1 MACYLLR
8 GENGV
13 IIHYNF
19 YRAEDCKRYIRK
31 GRIKKYE
38 CFEEAEAAALEHL
51 ENIVPYYIQIPDAV
65 LKFYCF
71 CGFDRNDKWDD
82 AFWVQDIKDLF
93 TRIHILMQN
102 RCLPYVM
109 RFNRYVESPYRGMY
123 VTIARWCNQPNFF
136 KKKTFREFVE
146 INGETSAAARYARE
160 FELKH
165 PECAAFFEMRFPTSS
180 EEV

>member
-51 ENIVPYYIQIPDAV
+51 ENIVPYYIQIPDH
-65 LKFYCF
+65 
-71 CGFDRNDKWDD
+71 
-82 AFWVQDIKDLF
+82 IKMNEMI
-93 TRIHILMQN
+93 TRAKL
-102 RCLPYVM
+102 
-109 RFNRYVESPYRGMY
+109 
-123 VTIARWCNQPNFF
+123 
-136 KKKTFREFVE
+136 FREDKE
-146 INGETSAAARYARE
+146 KED
-160 FELKH
+160 KK
-165 PECAAFFEMRFPTSS
+165 
-180 EEV
+180 